1 MVAPPLSTLHLK
13 SSPAAPLFRFAS
25 SPRPLVPRLRG
36 FLRPGASRS
45 PLGAPPLSFKSRMQ
59 PESSTAR
66 SLRWTLP
73 RTSRTVV
80 RWSLSASSPSHSAA
94 TWPGMVLSTS
104 SPSPTCSRSLATL
117 SFPPASHRKADR
129 TSWKRLAHI
138 VHHRWWRG
146 YSSQPLV
153 CGEYLAP
160 RSPRDSQCSAALPR
174 HDLCANRSYST
185 ILSQPKLK
193 GDQTMKKFLSI
204 FVALAMVL
212 SLFAG
217 IGARSVKAAT
227 TLTLTPSGNFSGGV
241 AGSGTTAVDAVGTI
255 AAITG
260 GVYTVSV
267 TTAGVGIFDTGA
279 NVSVTNKISTTVTSV
294 DPDWKTPGDQSITFT
309 GTPLP
314 VVDDEVTVAA
324 GTTNGVG
331 NILTITGTAA
341 LVRVT
346 TAAVGTLTGALTVMR
361 ANPLI
366 TATSTDPG
374 WNSTGNGKT
383 IAFTPVAGMLAVGD
397 RVQVSMVQLQAGVA
411 AKAFLTIGGGISAGN
426 VAVVTWQ
433 DTTGASHTASYT
445 VLSGDNFTTVT
456 TGLMNAINA
465 LAGGLVSATSPYAYV
480 IQLTQNVAGVAGNGK
495 TLTAGADANAL
506 TIHTLGGL
514 VSPVYVEV
522 GKTLQLVAV
531 DQTGAVT
538 APVWMCTSGS
548 ASVVLGTTGLV
559 TATAVTGAAMITATL
574 ANGTVGQLVV
584 LVILPQT
591 IATLAVKLVPTAL
604 KVAGQQQFGAIAGN
618 ATYSALDY
626 TTQAAW
632 TDTLPVASIAA
643 TTGLLTYGADETGN
657 VTAYAASLTAV
668 AAVKIA
674 AGVVTIAPVVAPV
687 KRVIVLT
694 VGTDIVTVD
703 GKATSVDAAPEI
715 VAHRTVVPVRV
726 IAETFGSTLAWIAAT
741 KIITITL
748 GTTTIGLH

>member
-1 MVAPPLSTLHLK
+1 
-13 SSPAAPLFRFAS
+13 
-25 SPRPLVPRLRG
+25 
-36 FLRPGASRS
+36 
-45 PLGAPPLSFKSRMQ
+45 
-59 PESSTAR
+59 
-66 SLRWTLP
+66 
-73 RTSRTVV
+73 
-80 RWSLSASSPSHSAA
+80 
-94 TWPGMVLSTS
+94 
-104 SPSPTCSRSLATL
+104 
-117 SFPPASHRKADR
+117 
-129 TSWKRLAHI
+129 
-138 VHHRWWRG
+138 
-146 YSSQPLV
+146 
-153 CGEYLAP
+153 
-160 RSPRDSQCSAALPR
+160 
-174 HDLCANRSYST
+174 
-185 ILSQPKLK
+185 
-193 GDQTMKKFLSI
+193 MKKFLSM

-217 IGARSVKAAT
+217 VGARSATAAS
-227 TLTLTPSGNFSGGV
+227 TLTVTPSGNFAGGV
-241 AGSGTTAVDAVGTI
+241 VGSGATAVNAVGTI

-294 DPDWKTPGDQSITFT
+294 DPDWKTPGDQSITFSNT

-433 DTTGASHTASYT
+433 DTTGVSHTASYT

-514 VSPVYVEV
+514 VSPAYVEV

-715 VAHRTVVPVRV
+715 VADRTFVPVRF
-726 IAETFGSTLAWIAAT
+726 IAETFGSTVAWIPAT
-741 KIITITL
+741 KSITITL
-748 GTTTIGLH
+748 GTTTIGLQIGNKTAVINGKIIALEAAPYIKNSRTMVPLRVISESFGGDVAWDPALHTITITYLLP

>member
-1 MVAPPLSTLHLK
+1 MFCGSVSVGYGSVEGVFSAYLPSM
-13 SSPAAPLFRFAS
+13 FFQCEGRI
-25 SPRPLVPRLRG
+25 
-36 FLRPGASRS
+36 GA
-45 PLGAPPLSFKSRMQ
+45 
-59 PESSTAR
+59 EVT
-66 SLRWTLP
+66 
-73 RTSRTVV
+73 RTSE
-80 RWSLSASSPSHSAA
+80 RWSTP
-94 TWPGMVLSTS
+94 
-104 SPSPTCSRSLATL
+104 
-117 SFPPASHRKADR
+117 
-129 TSWKRLAHI
+129 
-138 VHHRWWRG
+138 
-146 YSSQPLV
+146 
-153 CGEYLAP
+153 
-160 RSPRDSQCSAALPR
+160 AALPR
-174 HDLCANRSYST
+174 HGLRANRSYPT
-185 ILSQPKLK
+185 TFIQPKLK
-193 GDQTMKKFLSI
+193 GDYSMKKFLSM

-217 IGARSVKAAT
+217 VGARSATAAS
-227 TLTLTPSGNFSGGV
+227 TLMVTPSGNFAGGA
-241 AGSGTTAVDAVGTI
+241 AGSGATAVNAVGTI

-294 DPDWKTPGDQSITFT
+294 DPDWKTPGDQSITFSNT

-514 VSPVYVEV
+514 VSPAYVEV

-632 TDTLPVASIAA
+632 SDTLPVAVVSNVAPA
-643 TTGLLTYGADETGN
+643 QGCLTYGAAETGN
-657 VTAYAASLTAV
+657 VNASAAGFTGTAKVT
-668 AAVKIA
+668 IDA
-674 AGVVTIAPVVAPV
+674 AGVVTVTADAPVV
-687 KRVIVLT
+687 
-694 VGTDIVTVD
+694 
-703 GKATSVDAAPEI
+703 
-715 VAHRTVVPVRV
+715 
-726 IAETFGSTLAWIAAT
+726 
-741 KIITITL
+741 
-748 GTTTIGLH
+748 